1 MVSVNF
7 YTNYN
12 MILAKFVKLN
22 NFKNIY
28 NIFLPISII
37 AAIIFFTVGIYNA
50 LITSPIDYQQGNA
63 VRIMYIHVPAAWMAL
78 IIYSIMALSNLS
90 GFIWK
95 NPFSYLLARSI
106 APIGAMF
113 TLITL
118 ITGSIWGKPIW
129 GTWWVWDA
137 RLTSVLI
144 LFFLYLGYIILAN
157 SFDDKTKGEKI
168 AALISII
175 GFINIPI
182 IKFSV
187 EFWNSLHQP
196 ASIIRLKGI
205 AIDSQMLK
213 PLLLMFMFYISYF
226 IFMALIKIKNEIN
239 INKIIRQE
247 APKYL

>member
-1 MVSVNF
+1 
-7 YTNYN
+7 
-12 MILAKFVKLN
+12 MILVRLVKLN

-28 NIFLPISII
+28 NLFLPLAIL
-37 AAIIFFTVGIYNA
+37 AMIIFSAFGLYSA
-50 LITSPIDYQQGNA
+50 LVTSPIDYQQSNA
-63 VRIMYIHVPAAWMAL
+63 VRIMYIHVPSAWMAL
-78 IIYSIMALSNLS
+78 IIYSIMAFSNLS

-95 NPFSYLLARSI
+95 NPFSYILAKAI
-106 APIGAMF
+106 APIGAVF
-113 TLITL
+113 TIITL

-144 LFFLYLGYIILAN
+144 LFFLYLGYIILVY
-157 SFDDKTKGEKI
+157 SFDDRNKGEKI
-168 AALISII
+168 AAIISII

-205 AIDSQMLK
+205 AIDDAMLK
-213 PLLLMFMFYISYF
+213 PLLLMFFAYISYF
-226 IFMALIKIKNEIN
+226 IFLALIGIKNEIN
-239 INKIIRQE
+239 INKIIRLE
-247 APKYL
+247 ASKFL

>member
-1 MVSVNF
+1 MLLKL
-7 YTNYN
+7 
-12 MILAKFVKLN
+12 IKLN
-22 NFKNIY
+22 NFKSIY
-28 NIFLPISII
+28 ATFLPISAI
-37 AAIIFFTVGIYNA
+37 AAIIFFALGLKSA
-50 LITSPIDYQQGNA
+50 LITSPIDYQQFDA
-63 VRIMYIHVPAAWMAL
+63 VRIMYIHVPAAWLSL
-78 IIYSIMALSNLS
+78 IIYSIMAISNLS

-95 NPFSYLLARSI
+95 NPFSYLIAKSI

-144 LFFLYLGYIILAN
+144 LFFLYLGYIVLVNA
-157 SFDDKTKGEKI
+157 FDDVRKGEKI
-168 AALISII
+168 AAIISII

-196 ASIIRLKGI
+196 ASILRSKGI
-205 AIDSQMLK
+205 SIAPEMLK
-213 PLLLMFMFYISYF
+213 PLLLMFAAFMCYF
-226 IFMALIKIKNEIN
+226 ISFALIRIKTQLTKNKLRKNLIN
-239 INKIIRQE
+239 H
-247 APKYL
+247 

>member
-1 MVSVNF
+1 M
-7 YTNYN
+7 
-12 MILAKFVKLN
+12 LLKFLKLN
-22 NFKNIY
+22 NFKAIY
-28 NIFLPISII
+28 SLLLPVS
-37 AAIIFFTVGIYNA
+37 AVGMFIFFSLGLKSA
-50 LITSPIDYQQGNA
+50 LITSPIDYQQFDA
-63 VRIMYIHVPAAWMAL
+63 VRIMYIHVPSAWLSLM
-78 IIYSIMALSNLS
+78 IYTAMALSNLS

-95 NPFSYLLARSI
+95 NPFSYLIAKAI

-144 LFFLYLGYIILAN
+144 LFFLYLGYIILVNA
-157 SFDDKTKGEKI
+157 FDDVAKGEKI
-168 AALISII
+168 AAIISII

-196 ASIIRLKGI
+196 ASILRSGGI
-205 AIDSQMLK
+205 SISPEMLK
-213 PLLLMFMFYISYF
+213 PLLLMFAAFVCYF
-226 IFMALIKIKNEIN
+226 IFFALVRIKNQIT
-239 INKIIRQE
+239 INKLKRIELSI
-247 APKYL
+247 